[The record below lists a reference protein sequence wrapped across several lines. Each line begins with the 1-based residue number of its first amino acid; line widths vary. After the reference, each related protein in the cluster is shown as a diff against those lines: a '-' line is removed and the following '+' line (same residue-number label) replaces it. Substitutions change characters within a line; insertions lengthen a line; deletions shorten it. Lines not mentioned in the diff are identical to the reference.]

1 MNKDFF
7 DLNPFPDTGTR
18 IYSENE
24 NIKQDNINEL
34 KNKLGKA
41 EKELKNLRAE
51 RDDTNTIRSRSN
63 FRLDEL
69 IKDKELEVNRLKE
82 EVASRL
88 EGQGNEADLPD
99 KINKS

>member
-18 IYSENE
+18 IYSENS
-24 NIKQDNINEL
+24 NIKLDNINEL

-41 EKELKNLRAE
+41 EKELKSLRAE

-88 EGQGNEADLPD
+88 EGQGKEGDLPD